1 MKRSLLLILSLLI
14 SLFIVY
20 KLTTMNK
27 KITEDSLEIPKSIS
41 KEAGNIDL
49 HKINSDPQAVKKQ
62 LDDMVKKQEEEIKN
76 RLKELENK

>member
-27 KITEDSLEIPKSIS
+27 KITEESLDIPKSIS
-41 KEAGNIDL
+41 KEAAGVDL
-49 HKINSDPQAVKKQ
+49 HKVTSDPEAVKKQ
-62 LDDMVKKQEEEIKN
+62 LNDMVKKHEDKIKN
-76 RLKELENK
+76 RLKEIDNK